1 MLCRKGLHSNC
12 CCSSS
17 TLVPLLNLL
26 HRSLV
31 ANGHCNVSQRER
43 ERERDLLKYKII
55 KNFILIKYIKIEG
68 SIFEK

>member
-1 MLCRKGLHSNC
+1 MVIATCL
-12 CCSSS
+12 
-17 TLVPLLNLL
+17 
-26 HRSLV
+26 
-31 ANGHCNVSQRER
+31 RER